1 MTLKDKRTGFE
12 AGTLFI
18 KINYKSIDEK
28 LLSPNWSDKLVG
40 PKQLDNKYEFFN
52 DNLANEFKDD
62 CQFGSLTLELDSLS
76 IPAMQDSRADGQE
89 GARMSYKRKNTVEGQ
104 SSKLNEIF
112 MLRIKIATEV
122 NSIFVASPGRI
133 LDQIHQK
140 MHSNIDSIND
150 KVYVE
155 FYDVLNE

>member
-76 IPAMQDSRADGQE
+76 IPAMQDSRADG
-89 GARMSYKRKNTVEGQ
+89 
-104 SSKLNEIF
+104 
-112 MLRIKIATEV
+112 
-122 NSIFVASPGRI
+122 
-133 LDQIHQK
+133 
-140 MHSNIDSIND
+140 
-150 KVYVE
+150 
-155 FYDVLNE
+155 